1 MNAILALAV
10 LLAAAEPAKHL
21 QPGDAAKP
29 FALPASTGQT
39 VQLADYLGQKTVV
52 LAFFP
57 KAFTGG

>member
-1 MNAILALAV
+1 MKTVLALAV
-10 LLAAAEPAKHL
+10 VFAAAEPSARL

-29 FALPASTGQT
+29 FALPASTGRT